1 MNKGITILVVLLAI
15 VSTCG
20 AATQV
25 QSFNEVFITT
35 SIYYNLEVEFDLT
48 GKELVSDD
56 YTTSGL
62 DASKGISINNE
73 SYCTGTGPHGPA
85 LCYPN
90 TYYMYDYIDGSTLV
104 IGFSILTSSNPYAV
118 TSVADFDVQISYTTL
133 SQFDGASQSLT
144 VELPNTV
151 WTDIHYTINGGAQ
164 LNYRMVKEGDNFT
177 QVVAQALSN
186 GDVIEFYTTSY
197 SDATGISESDWS
209 SVTVT
214 GIVDLLST
222 TIADQTITLNA
233 TQNLDWVDLHYTING
248 SSQYNIRMS
257 GSLSEFA
264 YTIPQTL
271 VEGDVVTCSYTY
283 ALQGRAADSE
293 TETFSIPF
301 DVTTL
306 EGTLNCVESY
316 VVSDRCDWFNWTD
329 MYLTCKTYSHVQTD
343 DRRDSYLI
351 DEVKAERC
359 VEANWPTI
367 KATLLSK

>member
-1 MNKGITILVVLLAI
+1 MNKGISILVVLLAI
-15 VSTCG
+15 VSISG

-25 QSFNEVFITT
+25 QSFNKVFNTT
-35 SIYYNLEVEFDLT
+35 SLYYNLEVEFDLT

-73 SYCTGTGPHGPA
+73 SYCTGSTPYGPA

-90 TYYMYDYIDGSTLV
+90 TYYMYDYMDGSTLV
-104 IGFSILTSSNPYAV
+104 IGLSVLTSSNPYAV
-118 TSVADFDVQISYTTL
+118 TSVADFDVQISYTQL
-133 SQFDGASQSLT
+133 NQFDGANQSLT

-151 WTDIHYTINGGAQ
+151 WADIHYTINGGAQ
-164 LNYRMVKEGDNFT
+164 LNYRMVKDGDAFT
-177 QVVAQALSN
+177 QVIAQALSN
-186 GDVIEFYTTSY
+186 GDGIEFYTTSY

-222 TIADQTITLNA
+222 SFDGQIITLHA
-233 TQNLDWVDLHYTING
+233 TQNLDWVDLHYAING
-248 SSQYNIRMS
+248 SSQYNVRMS
-257 GSLSEFA
+257 GSLSEFTYA
-264 YTIPQTL
+264 IPQTL
-271 VEGDVVTCSYTY
+271 VEGDVITYSYTY

-293 TETFSIPF
+293 VETYAIPF
-301 DVTTL
+301 DVSTL

-316 VVSDRCDWFNWTD
+316 VTSNRCNWFNWTD

-343 DRRDSYLI
+343 DRRDSYFI

-359 VEANWPTI
+359 IEANWPAI